1 MVLVQ
6 QRRES
11 NGEECG
17 AFGKNTQEGGA
28 SSARTKL
35 EKEPARK
42 SGVWGTQA
50 EQGRWERGHL
60 KVAATR
66 NYSKWIRT
74 ISGAVQ
80 TRRGGPQ
87 VPAPLEV

>member
-6 QRRES
+6 EKRES
-11 NGEECG
+11 NGEGGG
-17 AFGKNTQEGGA
+17 APGKKTQEGGA
-28 SSARTKL
+28 SSGPTNN
-35 EKEPARK
+35 E
-42 SGVWGTQA
+42 
-50 EQGRWERGHL
+50 ERGHL
-60 KVAATR
+60 KVAATHA
-66 NYSKWIRT
+66 YSKWIRT